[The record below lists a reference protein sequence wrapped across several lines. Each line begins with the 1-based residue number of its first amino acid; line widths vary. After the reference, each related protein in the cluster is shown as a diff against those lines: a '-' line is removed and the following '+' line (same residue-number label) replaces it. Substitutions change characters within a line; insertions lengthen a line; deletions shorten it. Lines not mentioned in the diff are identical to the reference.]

1 VRQRRWGHGS
11 RVRGSEEGGD
21 GGGTVTGR
29 RSAAAEE
36 RVARGQG
43 GARRRRGAGRRGN
56 RTAEGVL
63 RLDRG
68 VFIYYAWVHSI

>member
-1 VRQRRWGHGS
+1 MRQRRWGHGS
-11 RVRGSEEGGD
+11 RVRESEEGGD
-21 GGGTVTGR
+21 SDGAVTGM
-29 RSAAAEE
+29 RSAAAGD

-56 RTAEGVL
+56 RTGEGAM

>member
-21 GGGTVTGR
+21 GGGAVTGM
-29 RSAAAEE
+29 RSVAAGY

-43 GARRRRGAGRRGN
+43 GARRRRRAGRRGK
-56 RTAEGVL
+56 AEGAM
-63 RLDRG
+63 RLDG
-68 VFIYYAWVHSI
+68 VVFIYYAWVHSI